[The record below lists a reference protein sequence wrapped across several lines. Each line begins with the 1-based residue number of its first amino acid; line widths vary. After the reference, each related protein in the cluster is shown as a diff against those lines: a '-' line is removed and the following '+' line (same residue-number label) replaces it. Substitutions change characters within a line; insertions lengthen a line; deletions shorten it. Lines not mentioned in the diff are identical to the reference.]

1 MSPEVPSLGSAVH
14 GPQTNARLG
23 WALTAVVA
31 VAGVGTLLAGGVAWG
46 TLWLALAVALA
57 LPAAVSREWTLIVPW
72 LLPLS
77 AVVAVVLRTTGG
89 FPETAGYVAV
99 TTLALVVVVELDRFT
114 RVDMSRYFTVGFA
127 VMTTLALQAVWT
139 VVQFASDRWL
149 DTEFL
154 RSQTEL
160 QVDFVVVTVVA
171 LVVGG
176 LFVRYLDHA
185 APTDQRIVPEARR

>member
-1 MSPEVPSLGSAVH
+1 MSPEPPSAGSVGH
-14 GPQTNARLG
+14 GQQTNALLG

-31 VAGVGTLLAGGVAWG
+31 VAAVGTLLSGGVVWG
-46 TLWLALAVALA
+46 GFWLALVVALA

-77 AVVAVVLRTTGG
+77 GVVAVVLRTTGG

-114 RVDMSRYFTVGFA
+114 RVDMSREFTVGFA
-127 VMTTLALQAVWT
+127 VMTTMALQAVWT

-176 LFVRYLDHA
+176 IFVRYLDYA
-185 APTDQRIVPEARR
+185 APADQPITPEARR